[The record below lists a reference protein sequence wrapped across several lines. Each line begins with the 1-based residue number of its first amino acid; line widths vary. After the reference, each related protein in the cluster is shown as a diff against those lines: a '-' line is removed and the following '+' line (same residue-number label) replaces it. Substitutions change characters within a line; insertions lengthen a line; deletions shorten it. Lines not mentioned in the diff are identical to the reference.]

1 MNTFLAA
8 AACFSGAVSVL
19 LGAFG
24 SHGLR
29 RRASLELIA
38 TFETGV
44 RYQLYHSLALL
55 ILAVFP
61 AADASLF
68 LRTLAGW
75 LFILG
80 IFLFSGSLYLLVL
93 TGKRRLGMITP
104 LGGLALILG
113 WVAFGAS
120 FIFTLP

>member
-1 MNTFLAA
+1 MNTFFAV
-8 AACFSGAVSVL
+8 AACLLGALSVA

-55 ILAVFP
+55 ILSIFSSIQAQS
-61 AADASLF
+61 SLQV
-68 LRTLAGW
+68 LAGC
-75 LFILG
+75 LFIIG
-80 IFLFSGSLYLLVL
+80 ILLFSGSLYLLVL
-93 TGKRRLGMITP
+93 TGKRRLGAITP
-104 LGGLALILG
+104 LGGLALLAG
-113 WVAFGAS
+113 WLVFAAS
-120 FIFTLP
+120 FLFM